1 MWPEEIRRKKI
12 EVLERTIEGF
22 NELASKWRKEKLA
35 RGQDITEDISIGYN
49 AMIVGIIRQWVESE
63 NELLVLENQF
73 RKLVKQEAR
82 TVVRK
87 KK

>member
-12 EVLERTIEGF
+12 EVIERTIDGF
-22 NELASKWRKEKLA
+22 NTLADKWRKERLA
-35 RGQDITEDISIGYN
+35 RGEDITKDISIGYN
-49 AMIVGIIRQWVESE
+49 EMIVGIFRQWVESE

-73 RKLVKQEAR
+73 RKLVRPETR